1 MYMKKKRTG
10 WIRQAA
16 AWIMT
21 MALII
26 NSYSFSGIAK
36 VVHAEET
43 NQNVISDVAASGESD
58 SGQNG
63 QSDNAASGPEEQP
76 ETPEGSQET
85 PEGSQKAPENA
96 GSGQE
101 NPSGNPEGGGESWT
115 ESSEENTEGQPGN
128 MGEGTDVTPPSEQA
142 TESGEESEGLETSPT
157 EEDTEEETTEIQ
169 EKLLPPVRMM
179 TARLAEDEALTLQQ
193 QIDAAEDGVETLVQ
207 MTEDCR
213 EILTIPD
220 GKIIILD
227 LNGYTL
233 SPVGASGVEN
243 GEQDAVT
250 VSGMLTLRDG
260 SQSGGGMLSG
270 EGLDSS
276 MRGVAVSSGGS
287 FVLQSGT
294 ITGFAVSGNGGGVYV
309 ENRGGFEMQGGTIEN
324 NKAGRYGGGIF
335 MYDGSTGVF
344 ESGAVQNNEAQ
355 NGGGLAIHTLST
367 DVSGF
372 RSENFVIRGN
382 LASVNG
388 GGIYLAST
396 GSRAV
401 IGSCTVEENEAAQ
414 NGGGIYLAQSGTCVI
429 DGAVILKNTSGETGG
444 GLCFAATGSAC
455 EIVSGTIGE
464 NRSGGLGGGISFAL
478 GSQAVMSGGE
488 IKGNI
493 AGAGGGGIHL
503 LINTTY
509 RSSFQ
514 MSGGRIG
521 ENLTEDR
528 GSLGGGIY
536 VDGSYAQITMLG
548 DAVIEENS
556 AVGNGGGIYMDTYNT
571 FTMEGGMLCKNS
583 SQVNGGG
590 IFLHNGGKVTMSGGE
605 INGNSSGA
613 NGGGVYGQRTVITVS
628 DAVISD
634 NQSANGGGIYS
645 GLGTVTLEGETQ
657 ICRNEATTSGGGAY
671 GGNGTVNIRD
681 DVQIFENTTAGNG
694 GGVWAT
700 TINMEAGSVRDNHA
714 LKGAGLAVN
723 GGVISGGEILRNAAT
738 GNGGGICNVL
748 GTTSIIND
756 VYIAENTAAD
766 TGGGLYIERGSVEM
780 NGGTITKNTANT
792 GGGVTGSQLM
802 TGFLFN
808 DGLLYD
814 NNAKTKYGG
823 SDFRFTKVSVQNV
836 VFLKQA
842 DEIEIDGIS
851 AGNAWYD
858 ENQKIYVT
866 DAPVEYDGNTSQG
879 TYNYTFIRGSQ
890 GDAAASVDGVSYSS
904 VQEAVDSLNG
914 DFSGKTVLMLKD
926 CRESVVIPENT
937 KLSLD
942 LNGHIL
948 HGQVGSVV
956 IVEETAEL
964 TILDSTE
971 EKNGQITG
979 GVGSVNPYS
988 SGAEMVGGGL
998 FVKGKATLE
1007 SGTIIDNGADYG
1019 GGVYV
1024 GGTGSFTLLRD
1035 GAVTQNAGGG
1045 VYLNYAENNGAA
1057 GSFLMT
1063 GGEVSDNSG
1072 FGVYVGAKDA
1082 VFTMDTDEEGNSGK
1096 ITGNVGKANT
1106 NGGGIHLNAGTMF
1119 LREGII
1125 SGNETPGS
1133 GGGICIQNP
1142 SVKFYMEG
1150 GQITENV
1157 AGNNGGGIR
1166 IYHCG
1171 VFEITGGL
1179 ITQNEAGSG
1188 NGGGVSFDNA
1198 TSGAEKTLIS
1208 GGQIYE
1214 NRSSGMAQDIFANN
1228 AVKITIMKP
1237 ADMGLETYDCWYE
1250 AGAAEYLTE
1259 EIVKTEDRALY
1270 LTAAQNPFAADGV
1283 ARIGDTCYETIQK
1296 AVDAAG
1302 QDDIIYLL
1310 KDHTESVT
1318 VEKNIIFD
1326 TNGYT
1331 LTGSGTNIFRV
1342 LSGSLTLRD
1351 TQDQPDAKP
1360 DSESGIL
1367 TMQEGKSS
1375 GRAVYVSSGG
1385 AFSMES
1391 GTLTGFKGVQYGG
1404 AVCLEANTSFV
1415 MSGGSIEYNE
1425 ASYGG
1430 AVSVR
1435 NTLGTAGPV
1444 TVQMSGGA
1452 VKENYAKYGG
1462 GYSLQLARTGD
1473 ENVLEFTG
1481 GELAGNEAAANG
1493 GAIYIE
1499 AATSDMD
1506 QSCLT
1511 LGGKDATM
1519 LISGNKAGSYGGGI
1533 SAAQVDRVN
1542 LMEGV
1547 EIAGNTAAYYGGAYV
1562 YNNLDTSKT
1571 VMMSGGIIRENR
1583 AITGDGGGA
1592 FFRNIINIS
1601 GGEIYGNTAKVNGGG
1616 LIINGSTAVMDGNIE
1631 IYRNAAVSGAGL
1643 SVTATQ
1649 SFALQ
1654 GKTKIYENEA
1664 ASNGGGL
1671 LLNSCAEVRI
1681 SGGMIEN
1688 NRANNWGG
1696 GLYFGQSA
1704 VLPDVVL
1711 EGVQIRNNT
1720 AAVHGGGIY
1729 TNTTNA
1735 ASVEIKD
1742 STVIEGNTAD
1752 SLGGGFYNNGS
1763 MLKLSGGEICN
1774 NAASLQGGGIY
1785 LNIGQFLMEGGSIH
1799 DNTAAAGGGIYS
1811 TTRSAIG
1818 ISGGSICGNKAA
1830 NGGGIYSTTSS
1841 TIHMSGGSMV
1851 QNTATENGGGVYLQ
1865 NETLKMTMTGGI
1877 ISNNTAGS
1885 YGGGIY
1891 MGLNRTSLALKKDA
1905 ESGKTGQLYDNRAK
1919 AGQDIYALVSTSAT
1933 AVNSLELIAASEMFG
1948 ADEGRQ
1954 GIGWYDESRNTVTAG
1969 EISYVPRIL
1978 RTYPLTLRYKT
1989 SGKAVARIADQDGTV
2004 HDYESVQSAA
2014 DAVKN
2019 GEIALAEG
2027 VVPVIVMIDDSV
2039 ENVTIPGGVEAV
2051 LNLNGHTL
2059 QGSSTAITCYGNLTI
2074 LDEKRADGTEGA
2086 GTGTITGYNTALY
2099 GGGVKVCSGGY
2110 VKLVSGQISECRTLG
2125 SSTTAYGGAGVC
2137 IDNGTFEM
2145 AGGSINHCIGY
2156 TGTAV
2161 FVRGGAGAFLMNG
2174 GVIENNTGSYIGT
2187 VYVESGTMRMTGGE
2201 IRDNNAAYGGAVSM
2215 ASGKTII
2222 SGGALRNNTATTN
2235 GGALRLTGGTMQL
2248 SDVEISGNT
2257 VTGTKN
2263 TNLNQ
2268 AAGGGVYQDGGTLN
2282 IYEGT
2287 VIKGNEAGRGGGI
2300 YQYSG
2305 TARMIGGVVQD
2316 NDALLGGGI
2325 AQNPR
2330 STASFTVSG
2339 GAVYGNCA
2347 NENAS
2352 GNDIYSAYE
2361 GTDSYPGT
2369 NVSNVPRMTLPAAV
2383 KMGNRAYNV
2392 WKDDTYEGTI
2402 RVSETLLDGEYVT
2415 GQITEAYGLQLT
2427 AAKYALT
2434 VPEDGGSNLSVLE
2447 VTIQGTGGGSLTDGQ
2462 LDGTSIWDSCKG
2474 QEKTADDFLTEGKAK
2489 ESDKTYLYNGEEY
2502 NYIEYDGK
2510 LYERAQAVEWSP
2522 GDDSGAANN
2531 IVRTYDL
2538 VTYKLHTAVNYSSED
2553 PDGEEAADGEVRLYV
2568 EALLPCDSVEAEF
2581 VPSASKMDDY
2591 EIREIVQDGKIMQK
2605 LTGYWKVAAQ
2615 PGNYER
2621 DIDIRVKGMEN
2632 GETVKPVFR
2641 SWIGENAENAA
2652 DPAQCSARTLTV
2664 SAAPRY
2670 NVVLLRNSE
2679 LAYTGY
2685 FDLASGQEAS
2695 GEEDGENVIYGTM
2708 LGYGITLELYNDSS
2722 GKGMKGIELPRGD
2735 IEFDVTLSG
2744 SLYMNGTQI
2753 TDENGEPVFSAPYAW
2768 AYKENE
2774 NTSYG
2779 TNIGNTAYDFRMNW
2793 NDVDDVEKTTQY
2805 AYDAAPFNSGDNA
2818 YSCYSGGVWSA
2829 SAPQAGAED
2838 TQMTMHFTVSG
2849 YSFDFTGSATPSQAS
2864 DKVAN
2869 ALFSPAQIKPFSA
2882 GYVQVIFPVDPELA
2896 GEQTGF
2902 LEINMDSVVSD
2913 LKASGMSG
2921 QAPESTED
2929 GMDVM
2934 QEYFGYET
2942 YREHAVN
2949 EMQYADNYLKFTT
2962 GLYIRRGGNGDVLQ
2976 KTNYFN
2982 KADNTALSKDSGT
2995 GSTPIQSQVYIG
3007 ATVSYGSEQF
3017 DTLDETNKHYNEN
3030 YNPQTDSQLEYNYL
3044 TAFNLL
3050 QKFDADAYKP
3060 VYTDPVVD
3068 KMFELGSQSNVINGG
3083 AFRITTTE
3091 TRTTWDSTSPYTT
3104 ESYKL
3109 TILYA
3114 AKTDG
3119 TNWTKGEARQQLG
3132 GEADMDAHKEE
3143 DLIYFTSLQ
3152 ELEDY
3157 FGYDENGE
3165 PLGRCVGILYEFR
3178 DCCIRTGR
3186 SVSANAKMQ
3195 VTDEFERTGGTY
3207 CTTNDVRG
3215 WSTYR
3220 PTFKQYYSANGN
3232 KIPSG
3237 ILYQRSWL
3245 EITGENQNGI
3255 ISYGAGNGELPGNYR
3270 DGGLDASLI
3279 GQYIEYYEDGYVKT
3293 EYEKGNKVNG
3303 THTGWYAGNTLLL
3316 YTLTSEIS
3324 IQNTDIL
3331 EGSNRPKE
3339 YYNVSRG
3346 ERTANF
3352 VIQPRLWIA
3361 SEAKDH
3367 ELVSNGSQATDV
3379 EIRLELPAGLHYWP
3393 GSISFA
3399 YGAEGCEYEDG
3410 DLSWEVLVESEPD
3423 DEADNSKGTVLILRT
3438 TVSDIEK
3445 GLPDIHYTCTIGTPG
3460 IAEEQDVKSNTALVT
3475 KVGISTAYEERN
3487 QLAATSKT
3495 AQVAIT
3501 PIRDRD
3507 ENIYKTVDQ
3516 TLVELGDDLVYY
3528 LHYINHSENPTDIEL
3543 CDVLPYNGDGRN
3555 TEFDGAYRVTGLEFE
3570 FEDEESYL
3578 SFTDQAGSGVLKYR
3592 DGIVYTS
3599 DSAGQKKVLDDA
3611 KNSGEGWSEI
3621 GVLETVPGDEA
3632 AQKKWIVRFDPEA
3645 VSIEQK
3651 AKSDTANAL
3660 YAVIP
3665 QITANS
3671 SVSMKV
3677 VLSPKGTDNLLLK
3690 DIDNK
3695 SVQSGDNSYWNNF
3708 FYRPYTSEQN
3718 TIAAVTSSS
3727 VFIKTV
3733 SRSISGIVW
3742 MDRDKD
3748 GNYVA
3753 GTTAYESVDQPLGGI
3768 DVYLYSMDA
3777 PAGGYITDNG
3787 DGTWTQDGVTLGAK
3801 TIEGVIYYPVADVLG
3816 NLVGNIITKADGRY
3830 SFDNLAAGNYYV
3842 IFQDDGGDYQAFSE
3856 PEKPLPFEK
3865 LSVTPVRYSG
3875 VERLI
3880 GGETDKAW
3888 PLYLNEDG
3896 SMAEDSQAG
3905 AASLSGAV
3913 IDVRRRGIQLPGL
3926 EEIQLGHYISNHWNC
3941 GLYYTDLEV
3950 EKQWLGTRNVPEGAK
3965 VDLLLEAQIETD
3977 DGIVKAAWQEGVY
3990 CFEQT
3995 ADGVTVLKDGYAL
4008 EEDAYTI
4015 TPLPD
4020 ELTVNWT
4027 LNRRYLQ
4034 AEGAGGEICY
4044 SLSEAAAIVKNGVT
4058 GPLNG
4063 YIMKVKQED
4072 SANGEV
4078 SLQAQNTGL
4087 LYNLRLRKE
4096 SMTDQNPVVPNAQ
4109 FTIYKDSGC
4118 TEKLAVSCF
4127 KNDQVSGTD
4136 GYAVF
4141 ENLEAGTYYIK
4152 ETKAPTGYSLNKGVF
4167 EVTVSYRAAAGGQ
4180 ASVVPQVT
4188 VKQITDE
4195 TTGKALSESEQIP
4208 VHYTVTPDP
4217 NTADPADPPAVYSI
4231 EFTVRDECIYELP
4244 RTGGLGVLWNI
4255 LAGMA
4260 LLGTGFWLFGNK
4272 KKYLS

>member
-1 MYMKKKRTG
+1 MKKKRTG
-10 WIRQAA
+10 WIRQAT
-16 AWIMT
+16 AWIMA

-43 NQNVISDVAASGESD
+43 NQNVISDVAGSGESD

-63 QSDNAASGPEEQP
+63 QSDNAASGSEEHP
-76 ETPEGSQET
+76 ETPEGSQE
-85 PEGSQKAPENA
+85 APENA
-96 GSGQE
+96 GGGQE
-101 NPSGNPEGGGESWT
+101 NPSGNPENGGESRP
-115 ESSEENTEGQPGN
+115 ESSEENSEGQPGN
-128 MGEGTDVTPPSEQA
+128 AGEGTGAIPPSEQT
-142 TESGEESEGLETSPT
+142 TESGEEGESWETVLT
-157 EEDTEEETTEIQ
+157 EEDTEEETTEMQ
-169 EKLLPPVRMM
+169 EELLPPAGMM
-179 TARLAEDEALTLQQ
+179 TVLLGADEELTLQQ

-233 SPVGASGVEN
+233 SSVGASGVEN

-260 SQSGGGMLSG
+260 SQSGGMLSG

-287 FVLQSGT
+287 FVLESGT
-294 ITGFAVSGNGGGVYV
+294 IAGFAVSGNGGGVYV
-309 ENRGGFEMQGGTIEN
+309 ENGGSFEMQGGTIEN

-335 MYDGSTGVF
+335 MYNGSAGVF
-344 ESGAVQNNEAQ
+344 ENGTVQNNEAQ

-388 GGIYLAST
+388 GGIYLASMGT
-396 GSRAV
+396 RAV

-429 DGAVILKNTSGETGG
+429 DGAAILKNTSRGSGG

-455 EIVSGTIGE
+455 EIVRGTIGE
-464 NRSGGLGGGISFAL
+464 NRSDSLGGGISFAL
-478 GSQAVMSGGE
+478 GSQVVMSGGE
-488 IKGNI
+488 IRGNI
-493 AGAGGGGIHL
+493 AGAGGGIHL
-503 LINTTY
+503 LTNTTY

-521 ENLTEDR
+521 ENMTEDS

-536 VDGSYAQITMLG
+536 VNGSYAQITMLG

-556 AVGNGGGIYMDTYNT
+556 AVGNGGGIYMYTYNT
-571 FTMEGGMLCKNS
+571 FTMEGGTLCKNS
-583 SQVNGGG
+583 AQGHGGG
-590 IFLHNGGKVTMSGGE
+590 IFLHDGGKMTMSGGE
-605 INGNSSGA
+605 IGENMSGG
-613 NGGGVYGQRTVITVS
+613 NGGGIYGSRTAITVS
-628 DAVISD
+628 NAVISD
-634 NQSANGGGIYS
+634 NRSSGSGGGIFS
-645 GLGTVTLEGETQ
+645 SLGVVTLGEETQ
-657 ICRNEATTSGGGAY
+657 ICRNEATTSGGGIY
-671 GGNGTVNIRD
+671 DGNGTVNLRGN
-681 DVQIFENTTAGNG
+681 VQVFENTTGGNG

-700 TINMEAGSVRDNHA
+700 TLNMESGIIRDNRA
-714 LKGAGLAVN
+714 KEGAGLATC
-723 GGVISGGEILRNAAT
+723 GGTISGGEILRNDAT
-738 GNGGGICNVL
+738 AGSGGGIFNVL
-748 GTTSIIND
+748 GTLSIAD
-756 VYIAENTAAD
+756 VYIAENTAAEN
-766 TGGGLYIERGSVEM
+766 GGGIYIGRGGVEM
-780 NGGTITKNTANT
+780 DGGIITKNTANA
-792 GGGVTGSQLM
+792 GGGVMGSQLM
-802 TGFLFN
+802 NGFWQN
-808 DGLLYD
+808 GGLLYG
-814 NNAKTKYGG
+814 NTARIKNGG
-823 SDFRFTKVSVQNV
+823 SDFCFTKVSTKNE
-836 VFLKQA
+836 VFLRPA
-842 DEIEIDGIS
+842 NEVEIDGIS
-851 AGNAWYD
+851 RGNAWYF
-858 ENQKIYVT
+858 ENEKTYVT
-866 DAPVEYDGNTSQG
+866 DTAVEYDGSTAAG
-879 TYNYTFIRGSQ
+879 TYSYTFLPGGRD
-890 GDAAASVDGVSYSS
+890 DAVASVDGTTYAS
-904 VQEAVDSLNG
+904 VQEAVDSLRG
-914 DFSGKTVLMLKD
+914 DFSGKTVLMLQD
-926 CRESVVIPENT
+926 SRENVVIPENT
-937 KLSLD
+937 KVSLD

-948 HGQVGSVV
+948 RGQGSSVLT
-956 IVEETAEL
+956 VEETAEL
-964 TILDSTE
+964 TILDATE

-979 GVGSVNPYS
+979 GVGSANPYS
-988 SGAEMVGGGL
+988 SGTETVGGGL
-998 FVKGKATLE
+998 FVKGTAALE
-1007 SGTIIDNGADYG
+1007 SGTIVNNRADYG

-1024 GGTGSFTLLRD
+1024 GGSGVFMLRKD
-1035 GAVTQNAGGG
+1035 GVITQNTGEGVCVNYNEGEGG
-1045 VYLNYAENNGAA
+1045 A

-1063 GGEVSDNSG
+1063 GGEISENTG
-1072 FGVYVGAKDA
+1072 GVLMGAANA
-1082 VFTMDTDEEGNSGK
+1082 VFTMDEGADGNSGLITANTRSNNAYGGGVLLYGGTMRLK
-1096 ITGNVGKANT
+1096 AGAITGNQST
-1106 NGGGIHLNAGTMF
+1106 YGGGIYIGRTEAADFYMSGGLIAENTANA
-1119 LREGII
+1119 
-1125 SGNETPGS
+1125 
-1133 GGGICIQNP
+1133 GGGIYVLKESGCTFEI
-1142 SVKFYMEG
+1142 SG
-1150 GQITENV
+1150 GSITHNMAEI
-1157 AGNNGGGIR
+1157 GEGGGIYFANSTAQLQR
-1166 IYHCG
+1166 NAVI
-1171 VFEITGGL
+1171 GGL
-1179 ITQNEAGSG
+1179 VYDNKSAGL
-1188 NGGGVSFDNA
+1188 A
-1198 TSGAEKTLIS
+1198 
-1208 GGQIYE
+1208 
-1214 NRSSGMAQDIFANN
+1214 RDIFVGNLYQINILKA
-1228 AVKITIMKP
+1228 
-1237 ADMGLETYDCWYE
+1237 ADMGLEDYDCWYE

-1259 EIVKTEDRALY
+1259 EIVKTQNRVFY
-1270 LTAAQNPFAADGV
+1270 LTAAQNPFAADGA
-1283 ARIGDTCYETIQK
+1283 ARIGDTYYETIQK

-1302 QDDIIYLL
+1302 QGDIIYLL
-1310 KDHTESVT
+1310 KDHTESVI
-1318 VEKNIIFD
+1318 VEKDIIFD
-1326 TNGYT
+1326 MNGYT

-1360 DSESGIL
+1360 DSEGGVL
-1367 TMQEGKSS
+1367 TMQAGKSS

-1391 GTLTGFKGVQYGG
+1391 GTLTGFKGVEYGG
-1404 AVCLEANTSFV
+1404 AVCLEANTSFT

-1425 ASYGG
+1425 ASFGG
-1430 AVSVR
+1430 AVASR
-1435 NTLGTAGPV
+1435 NIGAAGPV
-1444 TVQMSGGA
+1444 TVHMSGGV

-1462 GYSLQLARTGD
+1462 GFWLQFTRTGV

-1481 GELAGNEAAANG
+1481 GELANNEATGHG
-1493 GAIYIE
+1493 GAIYVE
-1499 AATSDMD
+1499 AAASEAD

-1511 LGGKDATM
+1511 LGGKGTTM
-1519 LISGNKAGSYGGGI
+1519 LISGNKAGIYGGGI
-1533 SAAQVDRVN
+1533 FTTQVGRVN
-1542 LMEGV
+1542 LMDGV
-1547 EIAGNTAAYYGGAYV
+1547 EMAENTASYYGGAYI
-1562 YNNLDTSKT
+1562 YNDLNTGKT
-1571 VMMSGGIIRENR
+1571 VEMTGGIIRGNR
-1583 AITGDGGGA
+1583 ATVGNGGGA
-1592 FFRNIINIS
+1592 LFRNIVHIS
-1601 GGEIYGNTAKVNGGG
+1601 GGEIYENAAAASGGG
-1616 LIINGSTAVMDGNIE
+1616 LVIDGSEVVISGDTVIRNNTA
-1631 IYRNAAVSGAGL
+1631 ASGAGL
-1643 SVTATQ
+1643 SVAAAQ
-1649 SFALQ
+1649 SFVME
-1654 GKTKIYENEA
+1654 ENPEIRENK
-1664 ASNGGGL
+1664 ASGNGGGL
-1671 LLNSCAEVRI
+1671 LLNSCAEVCI
-1681 SGGMIEN
+1681 SGGIIEN
-1688 NRANNWGG
+1688 NSAGSYGG
-1696 GLYFGQSA
+1696 GLGFALAA
-1704 VLPDVVL
+1704 VLPDVAL
-1711 EGVQIRNNT
+1711 EGVQIRNN
-1720 AAVHGGGIY
+1720 AAEAGGGIY
-1729 TNTTNA
+1729 INPTKA
-1735 ASVEIKD
+1735 ASVEIKN
-1742 STVIEGNTAD
+1742 STVIAGNTTD
-1752 SLGGGFYNNGS
+1752 GPGGGLYNRGS
-1763 MLKLSGGEICN
+1763 TVKLSGGEICDN
-1774 NAASLQGGGIY
+1774 ISASYGGGVYLLTGEFRMEGGTIQDNTAFHATGGGGGIY
-1785 LNIGQFLMEGGSIH
+1785 
-1799 DNTAAAGGGIYS
+1799 AGNLAEID
-1811 TTRSAIG
+1811 
-1818 ISGGSICGNKAA
+1818 ISGGSICGNKAV
-1830 NGGGIYSTTSS
+1830 NGGGIFSTTSS
-1841 TIHMSGGSMV
+1841 TINMSGGSMV
-1851 QNTATENGGGVYLQ
+1851 QNTATASGGGVYLQ
-1865 NETLKMTMTGGI
+1865 NEALKMTMTGGV

-1954 GIGWYDESRNTVTAG
+1954 GIGWYDESQNTVTTG

-1989 SGKAVARIADQDGTV
+1989 SGKAVARIADQDGAV

-2019 GEIALAEG
+2019 GEIALKEG
-2027 VVPVIVMIDDSV
+2027 EVPVIVMIDDSV
-2039 ENVTIPGGVEAV
+2039 ENVTVPGGVEMV

-2074 LDEKRADGTEGA
+2074 RDEKTADGTEGM

-2110 VKLVSGQISECRTLG
+2110 VKLVSGQISDCRTLG

-2161 FVRGGAGAFLMNG
+2161 FVRGGAGVFLMNG

-2235 GGALRLTGGTMQL
+2235 GGALRLAGGTMQL

-2257 VTGTKN
+2257 VTGAKN
-2263 TNLNQ
+2263 TNLIQ
-2268 AAGGGVYQDGGTLN
+2268 AAGGGIYQGGGTLN

-2287 VIKGNEAGRGGGI
+2287 IIKGNEAGRGGGI

-2402 RVSETLLDGEYVT
+2402 RVGETLLDGEYVT
-2415 GQITEAYGLQLT
+2415 GQIIEAYGLQLT

-2434 VPEDGGSNLSVLE
+2434 VPDDGSSNLSVLE

-2522 GDDSGAANN
+2522 GDDSGAANG

-2538 VTYKLHTAVNYSSED
+2538 VTYKLHSAVNYSGEE
-2553 PDGEEAADGEVRLYV
+2553 PDGEEAADGEVCLYV

-2591 EIREIVQDGKIMQK
+2591 EIREIMQDGKIMQK

-2632 GETVKPVFR
+2632 GETMKPVFR

-2695 GEEDGENVIYGTM
+2695 GEEGGENVIYGTM
-2708 LGYGITLELYNDSS
+2708 LGYGITLELYNNSS
-2722 GKGMKGIELPRGD
+2722 GKGMKGIELPKGD

-2753 TDENGEPVFSAPYAW
+2753 TDENGEPVFSAPYVW

-2779 TNIGNTAYDFRMNW
+2779 ANIGNTAYDFRMNW

-2829 SAPQAGAED
+2829 SALPAGAED
-2838 TQMTMHFTVSG
+2838 TRMTMHFTVSG
-2849 YSFDFTGSATPSQAS
+2849 YSFDFTGSAAPSQAS

-2882 GYVQVIFPVDPELA
+2882 GYVQVIFPVDSELA

-2902 LEINMDSVVSD
+2902 LEINMDSMVSD

-3030 YNPQTDSQLEYNYL
+3030 YNPQKDNQLEYNYL

-3091 TRTTWDSTSPYTT
+3091 TKTTWDSTSPYTT

-3119 TNWTKGEARQQLG
+3119 TNWAKGEARQQLG

-3143 DLIYFTSLQ
+3143 DLVYFTSLQ
-3152 ELEDY
+3152 ELENY

-3232 KIPSG
+3232 KIPSD

-3245 EITGENQNGI
+3245 EITGENRNGVT
-3255 ISYGAGNGELPGNYR
+3255 SYGAGNGELPGNYR
-3270 DGGLDASLI
+3270 NGGLDATLI

-3352 VIQPRLWIA
+3352 AIQPRLWIA

-3410 DLSWEVLVESEPD
+3410 DLSWDVIVESEPD
-3423 DEADNSKGTVLILRT
+3423 DETDNSKGTVLILRT

-3460 IAEEQDVKSNTALVT
+3460 IAEELDVKSNTALVT
-3475 KVGISTAYEERN
+3475 KVGISTVYEERN
-3487 QLAATSKT
+3487 QLAASSKT

-3501 PIRDRD
+3501 PIRERD
-3507 ENIYKTVDQ
+3507 ENIYKTVDR

-3528 LHYINHSENPTDIEL
+3528 LHYINHSLDPTDIEL

-3555 TEFDGAYRVTGLEFE
+3555 TEFGGAYRVTGLELE

-3578 SFTDQAGSGVLKYR
+3578 SFTDQAGNGVLKYR
-3592 DGIVYTS
+3592 DGIAYTS

-3611 KNSGEGWSEI
+3611 KNSGEGWSKI
-3621 GVLETVPGDEA
+3621 GVLETVPGDES

-3665 QITANS
+3665 QIAANR
-3671 SVSMKV
+3671 SVVMKV
-3677 VLSPKGTDNLLLK
+3677 VLSPMGTDNRLLK

-3753 GTTAYESVDQPLGGI
+3753 GTTSYESVDQPLGGI

-3777 PAGGYITDNG
+3777 PDGGYITDNG

-3816 NLVGNIITKADGRY
+3816 NLVGNIITKEDGRY

-3875 VERLI
+3875 MERLI

-3965 VDLLLEAQIETD
+3965 VDLLLEAQIKTD
-3977 DGIVKAAWQEGVY
+3977 DGIVKSAWQEGVY

-3995 ADGVTVLKDGYAL
+3995 ADGVTALKDGYAL
-4008 EEDAYTI
+4008 EKDAYTI
-4015 TPLPD
+4015 TSLPD

-4044 SLSEAAAIVKNGVT
+4044 NLSESAAIVKNGVT

-4063 YIMKVKQED
+4063 YIMKVEQED
-4072 SANGEV
+4072 SVNGEV

-4127 KNDQVSGTD
+4127 ENDQVSGTD

-4152 ETKAPTGYSLNKGVF
+4152 ETKAPTGYRLNRGIF
-4167 EVTVSYRAAAGGQ
+4167 EVTVFYQAAAGGQ
-4180 ASVVPQVT
+4180 ASAVPQVT

-4217 NTADPADPPAVYSI
+4217 KTVDPAEPPAVYSI

-4244 RTGGLGVLWNI
+4244 KTGGLGVLWNM

-4260 LLGTGFWLFGNK
+4260 LLATGFWLFGNK
-4272 KKYLS
+4272 KKYFQ